1 MTMAQLED
9 FDAIQPDRRE
19 QLLAWLTPSRK
30 IAIVGGATLI
40 PALGIGLV
48 LNSFFTNSPPPSAPT
63 VPKMAA
69 AISTPD
75 TATVQ
80 TNQEMDRLKA
90 EVALSDQRQMLERLQ
105 TPVPKAAVPQKLPP
119 IRNASAPVRR
129 PTLLR
134 PTAYLS
140 SERVSPPIPLRPT
153 PNLSEARLSS
163 PILPRPMT
171 VALSRST
178 PVSRFTSLMDERP
191 TPSRIT
197 SLGGEQPAR
206 SGTTSLDPALEAGTG
221 AITAGLPLSLSTNQK
236 KVIPATTLAV
246 GILERPILVEQGERS
261 GAVGESERYLV
272 ILTEAVA
279 NAEGEILLAE
289 GTRVLVT
296 IQRISA
302 NGFVTMKAVALQQ
315 QGREVSL
322 LSTSVR
328 GLGGLPLQ
336 ANSKD
341 KGSEIAN
348 LDLGQSLLKGA
359 EDGLSILN
367 RATSSTQSGGAGGS
381 FSTSSYGA
389 VNGLAAIGSGFFG
402 ELGRSIRQRNQL
414 AVKQIQERPNLWLLP
429 GGTPVEL
436 LFGREISL

>member
-30 IAIVGGATLI
+30 IAIIGGVTLI

-48 LNSFFTNSPPPSAPT
+48 LNSFFTHSSSHPAST
-63 VPKMAA
+63 VPKMAV

-75 TATVQ
+75 TAMVQ

-90 EVALSDQRQMLERLQ
+90 EVALSDQRQMLERLR
-105 TPVPKAAVPQKLPP
+105 TPAPKATLPQKLPP
-119 IRNASAPVRR
+119 TRSLAAPVRR
-129 PTLLR
+129 PTLPR
-134 PTAYLS
+134 PTAVLP
-140 SERVSPPIPLRPT
+140 ETPIVPRPT
-153 PNLSEARLSS
+153 PNLSEVKLSP

-178 PVSRFTSLMDERP
+178 PVSKFTSLMDERP
-191 TPSRIT
+191 TSSRIT
-197 SLGGEQPAR
+197 SLGEERPSQ
-206 SGTTSLDPALEAGTG
+206 SGTTSLDPDLEAGTG
-221 AITAGLPLSLSTNQK
+221 AITAGLPLSLSANRK
-236 KVIPATTLAV
+236 KVIPATTLAIGV
-246 GILERPILVEQGERS
+246 LERPILIEQGERS
-261 GAVGESERYLV
+261 GAVSESERYLV

-279 NAEGEILLAE
+279 DAEGEILLSE

-302 NGFVTMKAVALQQ
+302 NGFVAMKAVALQQ

-336 ANSKD
+336 ANSRD

-367 RATSSTQSGGAGGS
+367 RATSSTQSSGVSGS
-381 FSTSSYGA
+381 FSTSNYGA
-389 VNGLAAIGSGFFG
+389 VNGLAALGSSFFG

-436 LFGREISL
+436 LFGREIAL

>member
-30 IAIVGGATLI
+30 IAIVGGVTLI

-48 LNSFFTNSPPPSAPT
+48 LNSFFTNNPSPSAPT
-63 VPKMAA
+63 VPKMAVA
-69 AISTPD
+69 RSTPD

-90 EVALSDQRQMLERLQ
+90 EVALSDQRQMLERLR

-119 IRNASAPVRR
+119 IRR
-129 PTLLR
+129 PTLPR

-140 SERVSPPIPLRPT
+140 EAPIPPRPT
-153 PNLSEARLSS
+153 PNLSEVRLSP

-178 PVSRFTSLMDERP
+178 PVSKFTSLMDERP

-197 SLGGEQPAR
+197 SLGEEHPAR
-206 SGTTSLDPALEAGTG
+206 SGTTSLDPDLEAGTG
-221 AITAGLPLSLSTNQK
+221 AITAGLPLSLSANRK

-246 GILERPILVEQGERS
+246 GVLERPILVEQGERS

-272 ILTEAVA
+272 VLTEAVTD
-279 NAEGEILLAE
+279 AEGEILLAE

-302 NGFVTMKAVALQQ
+302 NGFVTMKAIALQQ

-322 LSTSVR
+322 FSTSVR

-367 RATSSTQSGGAGGS
+367 RATSSTQSSGAGGS
-381 FSTSSYGA
+381 FSTSNYGG

-436 LFGREISL
+436 LFGREIAL

>member
-30 IAIVGGATLI
+30 IAIVGGVTLI

-48 LNSFFTNSPPPSAPT
+48 LNSFFTSSPPPSAPT
-63 VPKMAA
+63 ITKMAV

-75 TATVQ
+75 TTTVQ

-90 EVALSDQRQMLERLQ
+90 EVALSDQRQMLERLR
-105 TPVPKAAVPQKLPP
+105 TPAPKTTLSQRLPS
-119 IRNASAPVRR
+119 IRSLPTPVRR
-129 PTLLR
+129 PTLPR
-134 PTAYLS
+134 PTADLP
-140 SERVSPPIPLRPT
+140 ETGVNPPIAPRPISKL
-153 PNLSEARLSS
+153 PE
-163 PILPRPMT
+163 ILPRPIT

-178 PVSRFTSLMDERP
+178 PVSKFTSLMDERP
-191 TPSRIT
+191 TTSRIT
-197 SLGGEQPAR
+197 SLGEERPSQR
-206 SGTTSLDPALEAGTG
+206 GTTSLDPDLEAGAG
-221 AITAGLPLSLSTNQK
+221 AITAGLPLSLSANRK

-246 GILERPILVEQGERS
+246 GVLERPILVEQGERS

-272 ILTEAVA
+272 VLTEAVA
-279 NAEGEILLAE
+279 DEDGEILLAE

-302 NGFVTMKAVALQQ
+302 NGFVTMKAIALQQ

-367 RATSSTQSGGAGGS
+367 RATSSTQSSGAGGS
-381 FSTSSYGA
+381 FSASNYGA

-436 LFGREISL
+436 LFGRETAL

>member
-1 MTMAQLED
+1 
-9 FDAIQPDRRE
+9 
-19 QLLAWLTPSRK
+19 
-30 IAIVGGATLI
+30 
-40 PALGIGLV
+40 
-48 LNSFFTNSPPPSAPT
+48 
-63 VPKMAA
+63 VPKMAV

-90 EVALSDQRQMLERLQ
+90 EVALSDQRQMLERLR

-119 IRNASAPVRR
+119 IRTAPVRR
-129 PTLLR
+129 PTLPR
-134 PTAYLS
+134 PTTDLPEASVNLP
-140 SERVSPPIPLRPT
+140 VAPRPT
-153 PNLSEARLSS
+153 SKLPE
-163 PILPRPMT
+163 ILPRPIT

-178 PVSRFTSLMDERP
+178 PVSKFTSLMDERP
-191 TPSRIT
+191 TNSRIT
-197 SLGGEQPAR
+197 NLGEERPVR
-206 SGTTSLDPALEAGTG
+206 SGTTSLDPDLEAGTG
-221 AITAGLPLSLSTNQK
+221 AITAGLPLSLSANRK
-236 KVIPATTLAV
+236 KVIPATTLAIGV
-246 GILERPILVEQGERS
+246 LERPILVEQGERS

-272 ILTEAVA
+272 VLTEAVA
-279 NAEGEILLAE
+279 DADGEVLLAE

-328 GLGGLPLQ
+328 GQGGLPLQ
-336 ANSKD
+336 ANGKD

-359 EDGLSILN
+359 EDGMSILN
-367 RATSSTQSGGAGGS
+367 RATSSTQSSGAGGS

-414 AVKQIQERPNLWLLP
+414 AVKQIQERPNLWLIP

-436 LFGREISL
+436 LFGREIAL

>member
-9 FDAIQPDRRE
+9 FDAIQPDRRA

-40 PALGIGLV
+40 PALGIGFV
-48 LNSFFTNSPPPSAPT
+48 LNSFFTSSSPASAPT
-63 VPKMAA
+63 VPKISV

-75 TATVQ
+75 TVTVQ

-90 EVALSDQRQMLERLQ
+90 EVALSDQRQMLEHLR

-119 IRNASAPVRR
+119 IRSLPAPVRR
-129 PTLLR
+129 PTLPR
-134 PTAYLS
+134 PTAYLP
-140 SERVSPPIPLRPT
+140 EAPIPPRPT
-153 PNLSEARLSS
+153 PNLSEARVRP

-178 PVSRFTSLMDERP
+178 PVSKFTSLMDERP
-191 TPSRIT
+191 TPSRTT

-206 SGTTSLDPALEAGTG
+206 SGTTSLDPDLEADRG
-221 AITAGLPLSLSTNQK
+221 AITAGLPLSLSVSRTK

-246 GILERPILVEQGERS
+246 GVLERPILVEQGERS

-272 ILTEAVA
+272 VLTEAVA
-279 NAEGEILLAE
+279 DEDGEILLAE
-289 GTRVLVT
+289 GTRVLVI

-367 RATSSTQSGGAGGS
+367 RATSSTQSSGAGGS

-429 GGTPVEL
+429 GGTPIEL